1 MNDYSNVKKTFTC
14 AQFAGES
21 DIVIGREDRRH
32 VEPMDQDN

>member
-1 MNDYSNVKKTFTC
+1 MNDYSNEKKTFT
-14 AQFAGES
+14 FAHFTGES